1 MNFQLFKKW
10 KDKTPWVH
18 TLN

>member
-10 KDKTPWVH
+10 KDKIPQVH